1 MKKIIT
7 ISREFGA
14 GGGEIGE
21 RLAKELGYACYNKEL
36 ILKAASESNADM
48 KSIMKWDE
56 KIPADFGNTKSLLD
70 FYNIPLSD
78 RLFECQQQVI
88 REFGEKGNCVIIGR
102 NGNHVLKEFD
112 NCLHVFI
119 HADPHW
125 RLKRM
130 KKKMPDVSESKISE
144 QIRSIDRMRKKY
156 CTYYT
161 NTEFGNS
168 ENYDICLNTSRLGI
182 STCLDILVK
191 LVRENEKRK

>member
-21 RLAKELGYACYNKEL
+21 RLAKELGYVCYNKEL

-125 RLKRM
+125 RQKRM

-144 QIRSIDRMRKKY
+144 QIRSIDKMRKKY